1 MAQDIEKIKIDSKE
15 YSIRDNTKQ
24 PTLVSGTNIRT
35 LNGTSLLGSGDI
47 QIAVNTD
54 SSLSTTSTNPV
65 QNKVVTAA
73 LNDKLDVNIAP
84 YYIYEESDGT
94 LSCDREAVMYDDLQN
109 WLQSARK
116 VYYYSEE
123 GATADARPVFCTQDD
138 QAMYVDDVV
147 DPTREE
153 ITNIK
158 MISNNSGYAVVEEV
172 TPSWIADALSEDQGF
187 AHQLVSAK
195 GLYEYYENTIAPRI
209 KAIEDD
215 INSGLKGDPAVSYQ
229 LLVSHAVYNEN
240 TAKVTMGITKSVGST
255 VTNLSALP
263 TGWKI
268 KVSWS
273 GNTLTARSTTYSAF
287 TNINPNA
294 ATGSTSV
301 TIDLY
306 DGDPDIQS
314 SSSATVNLIDSKTLL
329 LVKNGTK
336 GDKGDAGD
344 GSPEGTL
351 IWKGT
356 SMCMAG
362 TIPLT
367 EFEVNRWNFFEEC
380 TIFFNIAHHSTDYQY
395 APILKTDKFQIKIE
409 ASDLSIYGS
418 DDVQHNIQFGSNS
431 CPRNFAIYINRIT
444 GFIQLYYGSFKSL
457 SFQFDSMK
465 LDKWTEDGVITFNR
479 DSVPSNYGHSVY
491 TYGIQIMPFDIL
503 AVEEKC
509 CQSKGQLIY
518 TVNKDNEVLATPL
531 SSAVTPPVISQV
543 GNLTSIYRV
552 YKATYTLTNN
562 TDSYIVDVTDIS
574 DTKNANIAPLYDNNG
589 NLYSFIKRI
598 VFTFTVNSGTC
609 AVTQYRPITAHI
621 GYANAHQMVYD
632 SNNVEITDYDNIG
645 VGTYTLVCDN
655 IFVSPCP
662 CSIKLTGAC
671 NITIQKQYT
680 QIPLGYIFNL
690 DFSRLY
696 YGNKLYDRI
705 RNQYYQI
712 TPYTQR
718 PISFSDTP
726 LRQDQFLLNPDAF
739 LYKMPT
745 YNGEKYI
752 DSNGDVWVG
761 RIICDETSRKLLGRF
776 VKVWGGG

>member
-65 QNKVVTAA
+65 QNKVVTSA
-73 LNDKLDVNIAP
+73 LNNKLDADVTPI
-84 YYIYEESDGT
+84 YINEESDGS
-94 LSCDREAVMYDDLQN
+94 LFCDGETVMYDTLQE
-109 WLQSARK
+109 WLKSARK
-116 VYYYSEE
+116 VYYCYEA
-123 GATADARPVFCTQDD
+123 GTTTDARPIFCTQDG
-138 QAMYVDDVV
+138 QAMYVDDIV

-153 ITNIK
+153 IANIK
-158 MISNNSGYAVVEEV
+158 MICSSSGYAVVEEV
-172 TPSWIADALSEDQGF
+172 IPSWIADTLSGDQGL

-306 DGDPDIQS
+306 DGDPDTS
-314 SSSATVNLIDSKTLL
+314 SPNLIDSKTLL

-380 TIFFNIAHHSTDYQY
+380 TIFFNIAHLSTDYQY
-395 APILKTDKFQIKIE
+395 APILKTDKFHIDIE
-409 ASDLSIYGS
+409 VYNLSIYGS
-418 DDVQHNIQFGSNS
+418 DNVRHDIHCGSNS
-431 CPRNFAIYINRIT
+431 CPRNFAVYINRIT
-444 GFIQLYYGSFKSL
+444 GFIQLYYGSFKSV

-479 DSVPSNYGHSVY
+479 DTAPSYYGHSIY

-509 CQSKGQLIY
+509 CQYKGQLIY

-543 GNLTSIYRV
+543 NNLTAIYSV
-552 YKATYTLTNN
+552 WKATYTLTNN

-574 DTKNANIAPLYDNNG
+574 DTKNANIAPIYGNNE
-589 NLYSFIKRI
+589 NLSSFIRRI

-621 GYANAHQMVYD
+621 GYVNTHQMVYD

-655 IFVSPCP
+655 IFVSYCP

-718 PISFSDTP
+718 PIFFSDTP
-726 LRQDQFLLNPDAF
+726 LRQDQFSLNPDMF
-739 LYKMPT
+739 LYSMST

-761 RIICDETSRKLLGRF
+761 RIICDDTSRKLLGRF
-776 VKVWGGG
+776 VKVWGG